1 MYQKI
6 LLAADGSNHSIRAT
20 EEVIKVA
27 SMNPNATV
35 TVVLVADYSQAKSDV
50 LHSGSSIELDM
61 KRRKKLL
68 PVEELL
74 RKENISYRVEILH
87 GVPGPTIV
95 EFANKQNYELL
106 VIGSRGLN
114 SLQEMVLGSVSHKV
128 VKRAE
133 CPVLI
138 VK

>member
-6 LLAADGSNHSIRAT
+6 LLAADGSNHSVRAT
-20 EEVIKVA
+20 GEVIKIA
-27 SMNPNATV
+27 SLNPKAIV

-50 LHSGSSIELDM
+50 LHSGSSVELDM

-74 RKENISYRVEILH
+74 KNANINYRVEILH
-87 GVPGPTIV
+87 GVPGPAIV

-128 VKRAE
+128 VKRVE
-133 CPVLI
+133 CPVLV

>member
-1 MYQKI
+1 MYEKI
-6 LLAADGSNHSIRAT
+6 LLAVDGSLHSIRAS
-20 EEVIKVA
+20 EEAIKVS
-27 SMNPNATV
+27 SMSSRCQV
-35 TVVLVADYSQAKSDV
+35 TVIMVADYTKSKNDV
-50 LHSGSSIELDM
+50 LHSGSSVELDM
-61 KRRKKLL
+61 KRRKKIM

-74 RKENISYRVEILH
+74 RKHNINYRVEILH

-95 EFANKQNYELL
+95 EYANKHNVELL
-106 VIGSRGLN
+106 IMGSRGLN

-128 VKRAE
+128 VKRAN